1 MYSIYIYLPVPA
13 PEAQVR
19 YIRYAGRAHLRM
31 DTLILSTY
39 ILTYVST
46 FEKVGVLGG
55 QIVYAT

>member
-46 FEKVGVLGG
+46 FEGSSQRSGFLAVR
-55 QIVYAT
+55 

>member
-1 MYSIYIYLPVPA
+1 MYSIYIYLPVPD

-46 FEKVGVLGG
+46 FEGSSQRSGFLAVR
-55 QIVYAT
+55 